1 MGAVVGRVGVGTA
14 RAIIMGRIWGVLLR
28 GLLGTSFSI
37 LQDSLMVFRVV
48 ETVVAVGVHQVVG
61 RLVVGQ
67 AMSLLLTL
75 VLVDATL
82 IVDHMVVDQVV
93 DLVVVLKQ

>member
-1 MGAVVGRVGVGTA
+1 
-14 RAIIMGRIWGVLLR
+14 
-28 GLLGTSFSI
+28 
-37 LQDSLMVFRVV
+37 MVFRAV

-82 IVDHMVVDQVV
+82 IVDHMDVDQVV
-93 DLVVVLKQ
+93 DLAVVLKQ

>member
-1 MGAVVGRVGVGTA
+1 
-14 RAIIMGRIWGVLLR
+14 
-28 GLLGTSFSI
+28 
-37 LQDSLMVFRVV
+37 MVFRVV
-48 ETVVAVGVHQVVG
+48 ETVVAVGVHQAVG
-61 RLVVGQ
+61 RLVADQ

-75 VLVDATL
+75 VMVDATL